1 LLLFK
6 FLVAMSKGAFLTIWT
21 DTLLE
26 ILAKFSLIIST
37 ALWWDKR
44 LIEILLLQ
52 ALILIAREEVTLVW
66 IRRLTHLHRVL
77 ITTAAIISHATSA
90 STVVV
95 VVAATAT
102 SLVIVVNT
110 SAPIVRN
117 LSLIL
122 VGLHEISLI
131 ELWLLSFNLTIWG
144 VIVLESTLIRHLLSI
159 HLISLVLVA
168 S

>member
-117 LSLIL
+117 LPLIL